1 MSARNLF
8 FLAILICSLG
18 CQPKEPTSATVA
30 KRDVEGYLVLGGELV
45 TPPTEYADVLTPYR
59 APVEKIMVTEGKW
72 VREGEVLMTL
82 AIAGAQATYDQARAY
97 VKTAESNLASARGA
111 MNDEVVRLQAELKAL
126 QARQAAGEEVSAEI
140 QIVQSQLN
148 NERRMLE
155 ANLAPYKQALVEAQ
169 RYLQEAQSGAKLGQ
183 IRAPIAGT
191 VLKVYAQAGQEVGTE
206 RDKPV
211 ATICDLAALIVHSP
225 LEPAQVSYVKEDTEA
240 TLTFEGLVDEFDAK
254 VSRVVTKPADG
265 GIVYVAILSFDNK
278 KGLVKPGAKVKG
290 VAVKTG
296 EVHDVLAVPTEAVDK
311 DNTGKPVVK
320 VLKDGKWMPTV
331 VEVGLSGGGYT
342 EIKSGL
348 NEGDVVQVT
357 P

>member
-1 MSARNLF
+1 MRPRNLLF
-8 FLAILICSLG
+8 LICLVFFAG

-30 KRDVEGYLVLGGELV
+30 KRDVEGFLVLGGELV
-45 TPPTEYADVLTPYR
+45 TPPTEYADVLSPYR
-59 APVEKIMVTEGKW
+59 APVEKVMVTEGKW

-82 AIAGAQATYDQARAY
+82 AIAGAQAVYEQARGY
-97 VKTAESNLASARGA
+97 VKTAETNLASARAA
-111 MNDEVVRLQAELKAL
+111 MNDEAVRLQSEVKAL
-126 QARQAAGEEVSAEI
+126 QARQRAGEEVSAEI
-140 QIVQSQLN
+140 QVVQSQLQM
-148 NERRMLE
+148 ERTNLE

-191 VLKVYAQAGQEVGTE
+191 VLKVYPQAGQEVGTE

-211 ATICDLAALIVHSP
+211 ATICDLASLIVHAP
-225 LEPAQVSYVKEDTEA
+225 LDPSQVAFVKEDIEA
-240 TLTFEGLVDEFDAK
+240 TLTFEGIVEEFHGK
-254 VSRVVTKPADG
+254 VKRLVTKPAEG
-265 GIVYVAILSFDNK
+265 GVVYVAIVSFDNT
-278 KGLVKPGAKVKG
+278 KGIVKPGAKVKG
-290 VAVKTG
+290 VAIKTG
-296 EVHDVLAVPTEAVDK
+296 EVKDVIAVPTEAVDK
-311 DNTGKPVVK
+311 DSTGKPVVK
-320 VLKDGKWMPTV
+320 VMKDGKWMPTI

>member
-1 MSARNLF
+1 MNARNLF
-8 FLAILICSLG
+8 FLSLLLLSALG
-18 CQPKEPTSATVA
+18 CNKEPTSATVA
-30 KRDVEGYLVLGGELV
+30 RRDVEGFLVLGGELV

-82 AIAGAQATYDQARAY
+82 AIAGAQAVYEQARAY
-97 VKTAESNLASARGA
+97 VKSAEANLASARGA
-111 MNDEVVRLQAELKAL
+111 MNDEAVRLQAELKAL

-140 QIVQSQLN
+140 QIIQSQLDT
-148 NERRMLE
+148 ERRMLE

-191 VLKVYAQAGQEVGTE
+191 VLNVYPQAGQEVGIE

-211 ATICDLAALIVHSP
+211 ATICDLAALIVHAA
-225 LEPAQVSYVKEDTEA
+225 LEPSQVAYVKEDTEA
-240 TLTFEGLVDEFDAK
+240 TLTFEGIVEEFNGK
-254 VSRVVTKPADG
+254 VSRVITKPVDEG
-265 GIVYVAILSFDNK
+265 VVYVAIVSFDNT
-278 KGLVKPGAKVKG
+278 KGIVKPGAKVKG
-290 VAVKTG
+290 VAIKTG
-296 EVHDVLAVPTEAVDK
+296 EVKNVIAVPSEAVEK
-311 DNTGKPVVK
+311 DSTGKPIVK
-320 VLKDGKWMPTV
+320 VLKDGKWMPTI
-331 VEVGLSGGGYT
+331 VEVGLSGAGYT

-348 NEGDVVQVT
+348 KEGDVVQVT